1 MTNVPVFKPLI
12 EADEIGAAVESLEMG
27 WLGMGSYV
35 DQLERALSD
44 HLGLGNKRL
53 ALVNTGHSALHLAL
67 LVAGVGP
74 GDEVITPSF
83 NCVSDFQAILQ
94 AGAEPVLCDV
104 LDDSLTI
111 DVRSAEKLV
120 GKRTKAVLFIDYAS
134 SLADYQAVAKFAAKH
149 GLRVVHDAAH
159 SFNSTYKCRKV
170 GSFSDLCTMSF
181 DPVKTLTCLD
191 AGAIIVNDDE
201 ELGRVHEMRILG
213 MGQPPAVM
221 YQNKRAWTFHVDGEG
236 YRYHLLNLHAAIG
249 LQQLKKIDQIAETRQ
264 AACAYYLDR
273 LTGIPD
279 IRLPEIDL
287 KTITPF
293 VFVMRIPAE
302 LRNDFRTA
310 VGAAGVD
317 TGVHWQPGHH
327 FKVLDDCRRGELP
340 VSDKAGDEIVTLP
353 LHSAMAAEDMETVA
367 DAVIAYFKGDLK
379 HDTARGSALEQVAA
393 AE

>member
-12 EADEIGAAVESLEMG
+12 EADEIGAAVKSLEMG

-35 DQLERALSD
+35 DQLERALTD
-44 HLGLGNKRL
+44 HLGLKDKRL

-67 LVAGVGP
+67 VLAGVGP

-94 AGAEPVLCDV
+94 VGAEPVLCDI
-104 LDDSLTI
+104 LDGSLTI
-111 DVRSAEKLV
+111 DLQSANMLV

-134 SLADYQAVAKFAAKH
+134 SLADYEAVEIFAAEH

-159 SFNSTYKCRKV
+159 SFNSTQHGRMV
-170 GSFSDLCTMSF
+170 GSFSDLCMMSF

-191 AGAIIVNDDE
+191 AGAIIVNNDE
-201 ELGRVHEMRILG
+201 ELGQVHQMRILG

-249 LQQLKKIDQIAETRQ
+249 LQQLKKIEHIAETRR
-264 AACAYYLDR
+264 AACGYYIDR
-273 LTGIPD
+273 LAGISD

-293 VFVMRIPAE
+293 IFVMRVPAE

-310 VGAAGVD
+310 MGTAGVD

-327 FKVLDDCRRGELP
+327 FKILEDCRRGDIP
-340 VSDKAGDEIVTLP
+340 VSDLAGNEIVTLP
-353 LHSAMAAEDMETVA
+353 LHSQMATEDMKTVA

-379 HDTARGSALEQVAA
+379 HTATKESALEQIAA

>member
-1 MTNVPVFKPLI
+1 MSNIPVFKPLI

-44 HLGLGNKRL
+44 HLGLEDKKL
-53 ALVNTGHSALHLAL
+53 ALVNTGHSALHLAIL
-67 LVAGVGP
+67 LAGIGP

-94 AGAEPVLCDV
+94 AGAEPVLCDIR
-104 LDDSLTI
+104 DDSLTI

-134 SLADYQAVAKFAAKH
+134 SLADYEAIEKFAAKH
-149 GLRVVHDAAH
+149 GLRVIHDAAH
-159 SFNSTYKCRKV
+159 SFNSTCKGRKV
-170 GSFSDLCTMSF
+170 GSFSDLCMMSF

-191 AGAIIVNDDE
+191 AGAIIVNNDE
-201 ELGRVHEMRILG
+201 ELGRVHQMRILG

-249 LQQLKKIDQIAETRQ
+249 LQQLKKIDRIAETRQ
-264 AACAYYLDR
+264 AACGYYLER
-273 LTGIPD
+273 LAGISD

-287 KTITPF
+287 ENITPF
-293 VFVMRIPAE
+293 VFVMRVPAGS
-302 LRNDFRTA
+302 RNDFRTA
-310 VGAAGVD
+310 LGAAGVD

-327 FKVLDDCRRGELP
+327 FKILDDCRRGELP

-353 LHSAMAAEDMETVA
+353 LHSQMTSEDLKTVA
-367 DAVIAYFKGDLK
+367 DAVLAYFKGELK
-379 HDTARGSALEQVAA
+379 EATSRGSALEQIAA